1 MPIPFIAGAIL
12 GAAAV
17 IAYNKKGDCIKEKIS
32 SFDGEDFAKKAGE
45 MTENAILKIKNLTAC
60 KCEDKKAK
68 RTTKKAAAK

>member
-32 SFDGEDFAKKAGE
+32 SFDSEEFAKKAGQ
-45 MTENAILKIKNLTAC
+45 MTENAILKIKSFGCPCKETA
-60 KCEDKKAK
+60 KKTA
-68 RTTKKAAAK
+68 KKAAK